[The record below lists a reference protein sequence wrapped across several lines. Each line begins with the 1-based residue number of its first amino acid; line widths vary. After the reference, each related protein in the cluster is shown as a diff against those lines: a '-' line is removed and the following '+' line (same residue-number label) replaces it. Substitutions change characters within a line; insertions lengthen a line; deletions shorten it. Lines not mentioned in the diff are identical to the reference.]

1 MTDLRSAEVPGL
13 RDDDHVRG
21 PADAPLALFYGD
33 FACPKCALAH
43 ERLKDAPV
51 RVAFRHFALKAKH
64 PRALALAHATEAAAS
79 QGRFWELADSLYQDQ
94 GRLEDPHLWARC
106 EALGL
111 DLARFDRDRRSDAV
125 AERVRRD
132 VHDAL
137 RGGATGTPTVWIAG
151 DDPDLLDTMVT
162 FGIREARRIGPPTDG
177 RARKGSTY
185 EQ

>member
-1 MTDLRSAEVPGL
+1 MTDLRSAAVPAL

-21 PADAPLALFYGD
+21 PDGAPLVLFYGD

-43 ERLKDAPV
+43 QRLRQAPV

-64 PRALALAHATEAAAS
+64 PRALALAHAAEAAAN
-79 QGRFWELADSLYQDQ
+79 QGAFWELCDALYADQ

-111 DLARFDRDRRSDAV
+111 DLERFDRDRRSEAV
-125 AERVRRD
+125 AERVKRD
-132 VHDAL
+132 VRDAL
-137 RGGATGTPTVWIAG
+137 RAGATGTPTVWIAQ
-151 DDPDLLDTMVT
+151 DDGNLLDTMVT
-162 FGIREARRIGPPTDG
+162 FGIRDARRIGPPTDG
-177 RARKGSTY
+177 RARKGSSY